1 MPKANKKIVDLEEN
15 EFLKGLIDEVNAIED
30 DSRIELGDESETE
43 AEDHSSGM
51 ELAVGRDRPE
61 KARADILGQVYDRST
76 HVDSDQMP
84 TAFAN
89 LNAELKKSVS
99 EAPPKPLQKPV
110 VSTQD
115 QTVGIN
121 DIGVATEAIP
131 QGSQVDRTI
140 AVEGAKKPQNLHI
153 YQEKSQVV
161 AQKPSRQGQAYVAAD
176 ASLAQAETLKV
187 AQERIH
193 ELEAEVDHLRKDNDD
208 LASAGQIITQKMEGL
223 QSRALRAEKEKNE
236 VIAQFK
242 NEVLILKGHLQYK
255 DSELSKAKT
264 KIEELDSRIKTDFK
278 KIRVRERELEN
289 RLELV
294 RAEKQALMR
303 SKDDRILD
311 LQRKVDQFKSELD
324 LYRTKVQDLNKTMED
339 QQDQMRKTV
348 RALRVALSNLEQ
360 ESPID
365 EMSVTEAENSDKEK
379 AE

>member
-1 MPKANKKIVDLEEN
+1 MPKANKKTVDLEEN
-15 EFLKGLIDEVNAIED
+15 EFLKELIDEVNAIEHD
-30 DSRIELGDESETE
+30 TGIELGDDSDTE
-43 AEDHSSGM
+43 AQDQSSCM
-51 ELAVGRDRPE
+51 ELAIGQERPE
-61 KARADILGQVYDRST
+61 KGRADILGQVYDRST
-76 HVDSDQMP
+76 HVESDQMP

-89 LNAELKKSVS
+89 LNADLKKSVN

-110 VSTQD
+110 TSHQD

-140 AVEGAKKPQNLHI
+140 AVEGAKNSQKLHI

-161 AQKPSRQGQAYVAAD
+161 AQRPSRQGQAYVAAD

-193 ELEAEVDHLRKDNDD
+193 ELEAEVDYLRKDNDD
-208 LASAGQIITQKMEGL
+208 LASAGEIITQKMEGL

-236 VIAQFK
+236 VISQFK

-255 DSELSKAKT
+255 ESELSKAKT

-294 RAEKQALMR
+294 RAEKQTLMR

-365 EMSVTEAENSDKEK
+365 DMSVTEAENNDKEK

>member
-15 EFLKGLIDEVNAIED
+15 EFLKGLMDEVNAIED
-30 DSRIELGDESETE
+30 NSRIELGIDGEEIDSDNLVIG
-43 AEDHSSGM
+43 ADSKSSNLTSAPNM
-51 ELAVGRDRPE
+51 
-61 KARADILGQVYDRST
+61 ISNFYDRST
-76 HVDSDQMP
+76 HVEDDEVASPFGQ
-84 TAFAN
+84 
-89 LNAELKKSVS
+89 LNAQLNKSN
-99 EAPPKPLQKPV
+99 EAPPKPQQKPV
-110 VSTQD
+110 VSSTLD
-115 QTVGIN
+115 QTIGIN
-121 DIGVATEAIP
+121 DAGATTEAIP

-140 AVEGAKKPQNLHI
+140 AVEGAKKPQSLHI

-161 AQKPSRQGQAYVAAD
+161 VPKPSRQGQAYVSAD
-176 ASLAQAETLKV
+176 ASLAQSETLKI

-236 VIAQFK
+236 VMTQFK

-255 DSELSKAKT
+255 ETELSKAKT

-360 ESPID
+360 ESPVD

>member
-1 MPKANKKIVDLEEN
+1 MPKANKKNVDLEEN
-15 EFLKGLIDEVNAIED
+15 EFLKGLIDEVNAIEH
-30 DSRIELGDESETE
+30 DSRIELGDESDTE
-43 AEDHSSGM
+43 SEDHSSGM
-51 ELAVGRDRPE
+51 ELAVGRERPE
-61 KARADILGQVYDRST
+61 KERADILGQVYDRST
-76 HVDSDQMP
+76 HVESDQIP

-89 LNAELKKSVS
+89 LNAELKKSIN
-99 EAPPKPLQKPV
+99 EAPPKPQQKPTI
-110 VSTQD
+110 STQD
-115 QTVGIN
+115 LTIGIN
-121 DIGVATEAIP
+121 DVGVTTEAIP

-140 AVEGAKKPQNLHI
+140 AVEGAKKPQSLHI
-153 YQEKSQVV
+153 YQEKSQVIS
-161 AQKPSRQGQAYVAAD
+161 QKPSRQGQAYVAAD

-236 VIAQFK
+236 VISQFK

-324 LYRTKVQDLNKTMED
+324 LYRTKVQDLNRSMED